1 MFDTLEQLGLMSRLN
16 KTFLRSL
23 NQMNGK
29 ENKIDILIKLLTGI
43 FLSDLAAKHAV
54 FFYWTKK
61 SRLMEEGLIH
71 WDVENVKYW

>member
-1 MFDTLEQLGLMSRLN
+1 
-16 KTFLRSL
+16 
-23 NQMNGK
+23 MNGK